1 MGNCKIN
8 VITDLQTF
16 NTLMNERERKS
27 ELEFDN
33 HRRLGA
39 AHRNNIGRANLCL
52 HDISL
57 ILQKGFH
64 GRVKIGFSGAHARH
78 VITIPK
84 RPATP

>member
-1 MGNCKIN
+1 MSNCKVN
-8 VITDLQTF
+8 VITHLQTF
-16 NTLMNERERKS
+16 NTLMDEGERKS
-27 ELEFDN
+27 ELELDDD
-33 HRRLGA
+33 RWLGA
-39 AHRNNIGRANLCL
+39 AHRDNIGRANLCL

-64 GRVKIGFSGAHARH
+64 RRVKIGFSGAHARH